1 MRDKKSLGPVSLVI
15 LFVLGGFF
23 LYMSISCLFDIGKLM
38 IDAANYTPQ
47 EVTLTDEEGILQQK
61 DELKAALQKYSE
73 KAGISIKLVVCY
85 KINGEN
91 GTVYSVNRGPL
102 NDAQPVDLYDYMDG
116 YFKENDL
123 ITDNRTAL
131 MVMVY
136 DAETSDF
143 LEDYCHTDN
152 SLAYSSELSQSQN
165 GMYYVFE
172 KNREEGR
179 SPEQAVIEAI
189 EKYLPRVERFVP
201 VNLNQ
206 YGMSDGWKSVAF
218 YLLFAAIGGLLF
230 GIALSSVIGSF
241 RSRSPRSYENEEDPL
256 HDAMEW
262 YQNKT
267 PRSAPLPDKDSENY
281 YSALFGGRKNDD
293 E

>member
-1 MRDKKSLGPVSLVI
+1 
-15 LFVLGGFF
+15 
-23 LYMSISCLFDIGKLM
+23 MSIRGLFDIGKLM
-38 IDAANYTPQ
+38 IDAADYTPQ

-102 NDAQPVDLYDYMDG
+102 KDAQPVELYDYMDG

-152 SLAYSSELSQSQN
+152 SLANSFELSQSQN
-165 GMYYVFE
+165 GIYYIFE

-179 SPEQAVIEAI
+179 SPEQAVIEAV

-206 YGMSDGWKSVAF
+206 YGMSDGWKNVAF

-267 PRSAPLPDKDSENY
+267 PRSAPEPDKDSSEY
-281 YSALFGGRKNDD
+281 YADLFGGRKKDD

>member
-1 MRDKKSLGPVSLVI
+1 
-15 LFVLGGFF
+15 
-23 LYMSISCLFDIGKLM
+23 
-38 IDAANYTPQ
+38 
-47 EVTLTDEEGILQQK
+47 
-61 DELKAALQKYSE
+61 
-73 KAGISIKLVVCY
+73 
-85 KINGEN
+85 
-91 GTVYSVNRGPL
+91 
-102 NDAQPVDLYDYMDG
+102 
-116 YFKENDL
+116 
-123 ITDNRTAL
+123 

-218 YLLFAAIGGLLF
+218 YLLFAAIGIHAAFDAVSVLAAGALPVWLTEIVILV
-230 GIALSSVIGSF
+230 IALGIGAAGRFVWKKYHSDGVIL
-241 RSRSPRSYENEEDPL
+241 E
-256 HDAMEW
+256 
-262 YQNKT
+262 
-267 PRSAPLPDKDSENY
+267 
-281 YSALFGGRKNDD
+281 
-293 E
+293 